1 MKAATAAFDLF
12 VETYGV
18 TYERAVKKLTKD
30 RDVLLTFY
38 AFPAEHWQPHPHN
51 KPDRKRPCHRTQPN
65 PKDKGVPQPQNGT
78 IHGLQADDPFRD
90 IAAQYPVR
98 QWSAKKK
105 WQKLSGKNRLPEV
118 IQGVEF
124 KDGIKQLQNAA

>member
-98 QWSAKKK
+98 QWSAKKNGESSAAPIAYPK
-105 WQKLSGKNRLPEV
+105 SFKGLSSKTGSSSV
-118 IQGVEF
+118 
-124 KDGIKQLQNAA
+124 QNAA